1 MQYSPQFRW
10 GNCSFREALES
21 QLKRPVLVENNVKA
35 MAIAE
40 HLFGEMKE
48 YTDFIVFNVGSGVG
62 AAVISRGKLC
72 RGAGNFAGEIGHTIV
87 DPHGP
92 LCDCGRHGCFQT
104 YVSMNSIQEHFHM
117 PFSEVIARSAED
129 REIWAYLNQVTDR
142 FAIMTAN
149 LVNYYDTKCVLFH
162 GQMQQ
167 EWPELV
173 EIVREKADKLVWK
186 SLSREFQVL
195 GADIKSEMAASAA
208 VILSE
213 FLEAD
218 NLEPVEM

>member
-1 MQYSPQFRW
+1 
-10 GNCSFREALES
+10 
-21 QLKRPVLVENNVKA
+21 
-35 MAIAE
+35 
-40 HLFGEMKE
+40 
-48 YTDFIVFNVGSGVG
+48 
-62 AAVISRGKLC
+62 
-72 RGAGNFAGEIGHTIV
+72 
-87 DPHGP
+87 
-92 LCDCGRHGCFQT
+92 
-104 YVSMNSIQEHFHM
+104 M